1 MKRKVSLT
9 ELHVGPPR
17 PQVAAKRLEER
28 SIRGMSLRPPD
39 GGIAERNDPPQNT
52 ALAGATGAATVE
64 SHITSVT

>member
-9 ELHVGPPR
+9 ELHVG
-17 PQVAAKRLEER
+17 EER